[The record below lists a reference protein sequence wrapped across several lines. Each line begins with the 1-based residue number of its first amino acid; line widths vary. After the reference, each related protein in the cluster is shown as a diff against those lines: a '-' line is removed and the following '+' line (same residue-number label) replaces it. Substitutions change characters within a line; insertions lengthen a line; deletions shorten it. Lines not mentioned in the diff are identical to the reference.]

1 MKKILISL
9 LAVFYSIIGFS
20 QKAVLDLSIKND
32 FDFSEQHIAIDTMIM
47 EVEYDYKHN
56 EAPQYDDF
64 YRNDKLFL
72 EIGTKTT
79 HSFSLFEKKMDL
91 EIEAKYQSK
100 GKRGH
105 FSFDS
110 RIGEIYSNYPDG
122 KITVLTGMDCA
133 GVFRHKEDIPHFGWK
148 ISDEHRQILKYD
160 CVKATCTFRGR
171 DYEAWFTSSIPM
183 SYGPWKFGG
192 LPGLILEIYDSKKE
206 YIFECKGIQKTKNRN
221 ITFWNREYKDCTRK
235 EMRKYQKMLH
245 MKPADF
251 TSLYGLKIINI
262 KGAITNEEWGYERN
276 VIEKE

>member
-1 MKKILISL
+1 MKKILIAITNVMMFLSL
-9 LAVFYSIIGFS
+9 CAQNKEI
-20 QKAVLDLSIKND
+20 D
-32 FDFSEQHIAIDTMIM
+32 FDKQHENIDTMLM

-64 YRNDKLFL
+64 LRNDILYL
-72 EIGTKTT
+72 EIGYKMA
-79 HSFSLFEKKMDL
+79 HSYSVFEKKMDE
-91 EIEAKYQSK
+91 EIEAKYQTR

-122 KITVLTGMDCA
+122 EITVLTGMDCA
-133 GVFRHKEDIPHFGWK
+133 GVFRHKEDIPNFAWK
-148 ISDEHRQILKYD
+148 ISEEHRHILEYD
-160 CVKATCTFRGR
+160 CVKATCSFRGR
-171 DYEAWFTSSIPM
+171 FYEAWFTSSIPM

-192 LPGLILEIYDSKKE
+192 LPGLILEISDSKRE
-206 YIFECKGIQKTKNRN
+206 YIFVCKGIHRTKNRN

-235 EMRKYQKMLH
+235 EMRKFQNMLH
-245 MKPADF
+245 RKPADF

-262 KGAITNEEWGYERN
+262 KGPITNEEWGYERN